1 MSTQIVLISVDH
13 NNARKVCEQIQ
24 DTTYQ
29 SYHDLLKDLRAKVGS
44 DDGFLI
50 FTISQFMDEVNDQIL
65 DDLSEYFMSYA
76 KIDRQS

>member
-29 SYHDLLKDLRAKVGS
+29 SYHDLQKTLVDKLGS
-44 DDGFLI
+44 NEGFLI
-50 FTISQFMDEVNDQIL
+50 LTISQFMDEVNDQIL
-65 DDLSEYFMSYA
+65 DNLSEYFMSYV
-76 KIDRQS
+76 KIDRLS